1 MLRASTA
8 VAVLITCPCSIPHVA
23 RVLRKRIRHWNPN
36 VGLLALHVCS
46 REAALARIAFAN
58 GTPDHRGAREELPSI
73 PCPRRASRFR
83 GCHAQGAVPQGGRA
97 LAGFVSSAVLNV
109 PLVQKE
115 KKTLL
120 QHLQLQEQK
129 VSEVSR
135 LQRRDKI
142 LLLVESWARA
152 NKKPND
158 ALEIYRITYEDL
170 LRQGFTFP
178 APLKDEVSPVFTP
191 AAKPR
196 VLPETDTTGP
206 VKDYGLQNDLATIE
220 LFMDVLNGTKPNENL
235 TANDAVVSLKA
246 SLEASQQEIMNRIGQ
261 DPSEEL
267 MAELLIV
274 NDEIC
279 QAMEFYEGI
288 RSGKVKPKNK
298 KVSQKKERPKGQR
311 VSVFAK
317 DPVDILGLNSTSP
330 PPYESESEDE
340 SDDDDDENDSEAEVP
355 QKAKQAPSSN
365 KQSPS
370 SNKSQPNEETSREL
384 VLASKAL
391 APPRS
396 NAKSRNAQKAIM
408 VDESNDAF
416 KSSAQAS
423 SPSAEKD
430 PFDVFSASA
439 PVDANGHPLSAADAL
454 LSQLAIVPKKAPQQQ
469 QQQKSDLNV
478 FDPV

>member
-1 MLRASTA
+1 MEDESLYLALKAKVKAASRAIMDEPDWA
-8 VAVLITCPCSIPHVA
+8 ANLEIVDLLNENQHYIPHVA

-36 VGLLALHVCS
+36 VGLLALHIT
-46 REAALARIAFAN
+46 EALVKNCPAFHAHVAH
-58 GTPDHRGAREELPSI
+58 PDFVDVMLKELY
-73 PCPRRASRFR
+73 RK
-83 GCHAQGAVPQGGRA
+83 
-97 LAGFVSSAVLNV
+97 
-109 PLVQKE
+109 KE